1 MNQRLSELYSRE
13 KSTLY
18 EVKARCS
25 VGMHGPFLIAPNE
38 AYWRSEI
45 KVAFV
50 GQETRGW
57 ASALDV
63 QSQMEDYSDFDLGKN
78 YYASP
83 FWNVIRKL
91 EKTLTGTS
99 HSSAWLN
106 LNRYDQDKKR
116 PTESN
121 RLVLAEL
128 DFLLL
133 EELRILAPDIV
144 IFLTGPSYDL
154 RINRLLQATQ
164 LPVKGFN
171 PRQLCRVESSVINC
185 KIVRTYHPNYLRR
198 SGIEKSIVATIRA
211 ELVPN
216 TQSQ

>member
-1 MNQRLSELYSRE
+1 MNQRLSELYNRE
-13 KSTLY
+13 KSTIY
-18 EVKARCS
+18 EVQARCS
-25 VGMHGPFLIAPNE
+25 DGMHGPFLVAPNE
-38 AYWRSEI
+38 EYWSSKI

-57 ASALDV
+57 ASALDI
-63 QSQMEDYSDFDLGKN
+63 QSQMDDYSEFALGKN

-83 FWNVIRKL
+83 FWNVIRKF
-91 EKTLTGTS
+91 EKALTGTS

-106 LNRYDQDKKR
+106 LNRYDQEKKR

-133 EELRILAPDIV
+133 EELKILAPDMV

-164 LPVKGFN
+164 LPIKGFS
-171 PRQLCRVESSVINC
+171 PRQLCRVDSSVL
-185 KIVRTYHPNYLRR
+185 KSRLVRTYHPNYLRR
-198 SGIEKSIVATIRA
+198 SGIENAIVDTIRS
-211 ELVPN
+211 ELIRCD
-216 TQSQ
+216 

>member
-57 ASALDV
+57 ASAPDI
-63 QSQMEDYSDFDLGKN
+63 QSQMVDYSEFDLGKN

-91 EKTLTGTS
+91 EKALTGTS

-121 RLVLAEL
+121 RQVLAEL

-133 EELRILAPDIV
+133 EELRILAPDMV
-144 IFLTGPSYDL
+144 IFLTGPNYDL

-164 LPVKGFN
+164 LPIKGLD
-171 PRQLCRVESSVINC
+171 PRQLCRVESSVLNS
-185 KIVRTYHPNYLRR
+185 KIVRTYHPNYLPR
-198 SGIEKSIVATIRA
+198 SGVEKSIIAAIGA
-211 ELVPN
+211 ELAPH
-216 TQSQ
+216 TQG